1 MHIQAKL
8 ILRAYTKKGG
18 NIKWGNFIQLNVAT
32 KPGKVSG
39 IKLSS
44 TDTSITVKW
53 KKVSRASGYRI
64 YIYNSSTKSYEFK
77 KSVSKAS
84 TVSAKVTGLKPNKS
98 YKIKVAA
105 YKSADN
111 IKFVGTKSSAVSI
124 KTKNKSVTLKSAKSS
139 KKKKINVKWKKRS
152 GVSGYQVM
160 WSTTSNFKKNFLSTK
175 VSGSSKTSKTLT
187 TAKSKKNYYVRV
199 RAYKKNGKKYTYYS
213 WSKTIKVKV
222 K

>member
-1 MHIQAKL
+1 M
-8 ILRAYTKKGG
+8 
-18 NIKWGNFIQLNVAT
+18 
-32 KPGKVSG
+32 SG

-111 IKFVGTKSSAVSI
+111 IKFVGTKSGALSI

-199 RAYKKNGKKYTYYS
+199 RAYKKLS
-213 WSKTIKVKV
+213 LIHI
-222 K
+222 

>member
-1 MHIQAKL
+1 M
-8 ILRAYTKKGG
+8 T
-18 NIKWGNFIQLNVAT
+18 
-32 KPGKVSG
+32 
-39 IKLSS
+39 
-44 TDTSITVKW
+44 
-53 KKVSRASGYRI
+53 
-64 YIYNSSTKSYEFK
+64 
-77 KSVSKAS
+77 
-84 TVSAKVTGLKPNKS
+84 
-98 YKIKVAA
+98 A

-111 IKFVGTKSSAVSI
+111 IKFVGTKSGAVSI

-160 WSTTSNFKKNFLSTK
+160 WSTSSNFKKNFLSTK

-213 WSKTIKVKV
+213 WSKND
-222 K
+222 